1 MNGSPPK
8 LGSYTPGSAR
18 FPGSTSMS
26 SFGGSLRA
34 RAAVRPATH
43 ARASI
48 LDSSVFD
55 APASVHNS
63 DVVDAKPEV
72 KNGDARMESAS
83 VANAHIENA
92 RQDMDDKLFI

>member
-1 MNGSPPK
+1 MSDSPPK

-18 FPGSTSMS
+18 VPGSTSLN

-34 RAAVRPATH
+34 RAAIRPATH

-72 KNGDARMESAS
+72 KTGDARMESAS
-83 VANAHIENA
+83 VANARIEET
-92 RQDMDDKLFI
+92 RQDEGDKLFI